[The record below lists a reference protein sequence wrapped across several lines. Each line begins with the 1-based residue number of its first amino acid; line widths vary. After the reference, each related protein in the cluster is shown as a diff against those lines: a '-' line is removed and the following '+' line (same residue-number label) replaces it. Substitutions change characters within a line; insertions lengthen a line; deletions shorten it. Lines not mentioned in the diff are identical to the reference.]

1 MHRRIAL
8 IVCLAASSTLA
19 GCVTPVYVKEA
30 DVQTVT
36 ITWLR
41 TSDPSQPCARVL
53 NAEKG
58 GCAIKTGWAAKD
70 CLIVTP
76 AAEKTSDQ
84 LLGEE
89 VRHCFGWGQAQS
101 TYQTAGSVVS
111 ILGFCSSQAVTG

>member
-1 MHRRIAL
+1 MHRRIAV
-8 IVCLAASSTLA
+8 IACLAASSTLA
-19 GCVTPVYVKEA
+19 GCITPVYVKEA

-89 VRHCFGWGQAQS
+89 VRHCFGWGHPKPYHYKDS
-101 TYQTAGSVVS
+101 DSPGSDAGDARS
-111 ILGFCSSQAVTG
+111 ARK